1 MTLQNARQVLALAVL
16 LILAVGLGSIS
27 MAPAASAEPG
37 MLRSDWIKGHAS
49 RVRLV
54 AGRMDDGKAQFSANG
69 LVAGVEIELDNG
81 WKTYWQN
88 PGEAG
93 GVPPVFDF
101 GKSQNLAEAK
111 VLYPAP
117 KRLKDKMGDSI
128 GYKYHVVFPVLVTP
142 KNASEPVDLKV
153 DFAFGVCADICIPA
167 EASMQLKVPTDMS
180 RKMPRAIAAALDY
193 VPRAF
198 KSADKGGPKLL
209 AFTAEFSG
217 KTPNVV
223 LDVSFPGGAEDGD
236 VFAIAPDGI
245 YFPMPKRVKGPDD
258 AADVARFHVDLRE
271 AFDLE
276 ELKGKT
282 ISLTMV
288 GADGQSKTDV
298 ILQ

>member
-1 MTLQNARQVLALAVL
+1 MTLQNADRVLALTGFLA
-16 LILAVGLGSIS
+16 LILAIAAMS
-27 MAPAASAEPG
+27 MTSAANAEPG

-54 AGRMDDGKAQFSANG
+54 AGRMEDGKVQAGANG

-101 GKSQNLAEAK
+101 GKSHNLAEAK

-117 KRLKDKMGDSI
+117 KRLTDKTGDSI

-180 RKMPRAIAAALDY
+180 RKMPREIVTALDY
-193 VPRAF
+193 VPREAN
-198 KSADKGGPKLL
+198 SADTNGPKLL
-209 AFTAEFSG
+209 ASKADFSG
-217 KTPNVV
+217 KTPSVV
-223 LDVSFPGGAEDGD
+223 LDVAFPGGAEDGD
-236 VFAIAPDGI
+236 VFAMAPDGI

-288 GADGQSKTDV
+288 GADGQSKTEV
-298 ILQ
+298 VLQ